1 MRISRIAGVALA
13 AIALVLVG
21 CSSESADT
29 SPNNKTISV
38 VVDVRTAGEF
48 AAGHVAGSLNIDA
61 EASSFDTNIAQ
72 LDPNET
78 YLVYCQSG
86 RRSAIAAQKMTDAG
100 LTVLDGGGIDA
111 MLGNGWSLGL

>member
-13 AIALVLVG
+13 AIAMVLAG
-21 CSSESADT
+21 CSSESVDT
-29 SPNNKTISV
+29 SPNNKDVSV
-38 VVDVRTAGEF
+38 VIDVRTAGEY
-48 AAGHVAGSLNIDA
+48 AAGHVAQAINIDA
-61 EASSFDTNIAQ
+61 EAMSFDANIAQ
-72 LDPNET
+72 LDPTET